1 MSSWIELSILAGL
14 IIAAASATV
23 MWLRADE
30 RAEPKPGEDDG
41 FWAGGDPSTC
51 GGCGGCSGCGGCGS

>member
-1 MSSWIELSILAGL
+1 MTSWIELAILAGL
-14 IIAAASATV
+14 IITAASATA
-23 MWLRADE
+23 MWMRSDE
-30 RAEPKPGEDDG
+30 SGVPEHGNNDG